1 MIDSAKHPY
10 KPSVRDAAAGFCI
23 LVIAGTAAF
32 AAGSPDPEP
41 APAESAAED
50 KTAAVTA
57 GTPSAFSEMAQKS
70 TIVAQV
76 MPAASEN
83 APTVSKAGERL
94 AAGGKD
100 ETPLEEQ
107 IEIDQILQEEEQLE
121 EAPAEL
127 EPYERLGMS
136 LDDWNLILVNK
147 EHLIPED
154 YEFELVDT
162 DDWQR
167 IDERVADDL
176 EEMLQDCR
184 DEGYVPIVCSGYRPI
199 DKQERL
205 FEADVRKFERQGYS
219 EDEAIE
225 LTAESVAIPGTS
237 EHEIGLAA
245 DIVSEGNQRLDDEQE
260 DTETQQWLMENCWRY
275 GFILRYPRDKEDLTG
290 IGYEP
295 WHYRYVGYEAAEYIW
310 EHDLCLEEFLGITEP
325 IGDYEKAEEEYEE
338 EAENE

>member
-245 DIVSEGNQRLDDEQE
+245 DIVSEGNRDWTTNRRIRRHSSGSWRTAG
-260 DTETQQWLMENCWRY
+260 DTVSFSAIPGIRKISRASGTSRGTTGMWDMK
-275 GFILRYPRDKEDLTG
+275 PRSISGSTICASRSFWG
-290 IGYEP
+290 
-295 WHYRYVGYEAAEYIW
+295 
-310 EHDLCLEEFLGITEP
+310 
-325 IGDYEKAEEEYEE
+325 
-338 EAENE
+338 